1 MTLFSHEETHELSL
15 KVLSLNVLI
24 AGIFFLFNQ
33 YFNLVFEKIYL
44 NLLEYISIITNNIN
58 V

>member
-24 AGIFFLFNQ
+24 AGIFFSF
-33 YFNLVFEKIYL
+33 
-44 NLLEYISIITNNIN
+44 
-58 V
+58 